1 MEELKTTFTKRG
13 NTYKQVYV
21 SPLMYIYRVF
31 CQECSAKP
39 YFELFRPKIGKPGA
53 IKKDYWQMYP
63 SDDAFGKW
71 AWCSSNLASV
81 RRMLVKHFPDDTLNG
96 LTDEELEAILNA

>member
-1 MEELKTTFTKRG
+1 
-13 NTYKQVYV
+13 
-21 SPLMYIYRVF
+21 
-31 CQECSAKP
+31 
-39 YFELFRPKIGKPGA
+39 
-53 IKKDYWQMYP
+53 MYP